1 MNLCG
6 KDKEKNW
13 NDKKK
18 KELDK
23 YSDLSN
29 SFVLRFNSYYMKRVG
44 DGRKLFV
51 EYLLTIL
58 NNDTLVVCIYTNTV
72 EVVDDIVLWC

>member
-44 DGRKLFV
+44 DERKLFV
-51 EYLLTIL
+51 EYLLSIL
-58 NNDTLVVCIYTNTV
+58 NNDTLVICIYTNTV
-72 EVVDDIVLWC
+72 KVVDDIVLWC

>member
-13 NDKKK
+13 NGKMK

-23 YSDLSN
+23 HSDLSN

-44 DGRKLFV
+44 DERKLFV

>member
-6 KDKEKNW
+6 KDKEKKW
-13 NDKKK
+13 NDKMK

-23 YSDLSN
+23 HSDLSN
-29 SFVLRFNSYYMKRVG
+29 SIVLRFNSYYMKRVG
-44 DGRKLFV
+44 DERKLFV
-51 EYLLTIL
+51 EYLLSIL